1 MELCIWNNTNYLTW
15 NFEISTYVC
24 YITWETQKHEN
35 VEYKINKQIST
46 PQTHQ
51 LNFQTFKQFPNDLN
65 ILYAMHN
72 NRTCEIEH

>member
-1 MELCIWNNTNYLTW
+1 MELRISNNTNCLRL
-15 NFEISTYVC
+15 EMSTH
-24 YITWETQKHEN
+24 YIKTQKHEY

-51 LNFQTFKQFPNDLN
+51 LKFQTFKQFPNDLN

-72 NRTCEIEH
+72 ICELEH